1 MTGSLQTKN
10 EKFYIV
16 LNDTVNGKRKQRW
29 IATGLSVKGNK
40 RKAEQMLREKLA
52 EEGFPN
58 APIEDV
64 LSYASFPEVT
74 LNFLRHSNIG
84 MKFHDL

>member
-52 EEGFPN
+52 SLMQQKKQQSIIGAEGGEGGE
-58 APIEDV
+58 APKGKKEKKK
-64 LSYASFPEVT
+64 
-74 LNFLRHSNIG
+74 G
-84 MKFHDL
+84 KK

>member
-40 RKAEQMLREKLA
+40 RKAKQMLREKLA
-52 EEGFPN
+52 EGP
-58 APIEDV
+58 AV
-64 LSYASFPEVT
+64 CTGYAVGR
-74 LNFLRHSNIG
+74 LCKALADLRAAARG
-84 MKFHDL
+84 